1 MGNRNRGFVKR
12 AIHTQ
17 RKQSRGDIFPPHCAH
32 EQLSNSDPAPARL
45 QIWEK
50 SDNLFAVQRQGAA
63 GIILLQCV
71 SGVAGA
77 HKHPPRIHV
86 HDKEH
91 TYTYM
96 YMYIRGCRGE
106 WYYERVGW
114 RAGGSDLKPESRA
127 AAWRIDSH
135 KRSFPACCT
144 VLSSLFAGMVLSL
157 LWSVDSALT

>member
-1 MGNRNRGFVKR
+1 MSSYLIAPR
-12 AIHTQ
+12 T
-17 RKQSRGDIFPPHCAH
+17 
-32 EQLSNSDPAPARL
+32 DPAPARL

-63 GIILLQCV
+63 GIILLECV

-91 TYTYM
+91 IHT

-144 VLSSLFAGMVLSL
+144 VLSSLFAGGAL